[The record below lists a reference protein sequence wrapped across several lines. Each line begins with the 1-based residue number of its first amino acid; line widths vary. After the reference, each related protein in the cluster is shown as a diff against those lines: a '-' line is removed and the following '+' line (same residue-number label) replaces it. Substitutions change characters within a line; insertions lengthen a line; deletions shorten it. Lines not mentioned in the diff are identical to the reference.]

1 VKRPA
6 RVRWLF
12 VWHDVRNF
20 ARRVYEGAAE
30 DNVPFLAS
38 GLTFDA
44 LLAAIPMA
52 LVALALVG
60 HLLSAGAVA
69 AQVDIAYYIRRFL
82 PAPTPGHDPFAPV
95 VEMFVKVVQ
104 GRGTL
109 TLVGIPLFVWTST
122 RLFGSLRATLNEV
135 FDTEEN
141 RDWVRGKLVDI
152 ALVLV
157 AGLLF
162 LFNTLLTEGM
172 RLLAPLMGRI
182 GFTEFF
188 LGQTLG
194 YLSILTM
201 FSIVFRYAPAR
212 GTNWRTASFA
222 AVLCTVGFE
231 LAKVPLAMYFQYVA
245 QPERMTTDA
254 TIGGIIV
261 FVAWMYYM
269 TYVFLIGGEI
279 AQVYTLRRRQAQQR
293 ALLG

>member
-1 VKRPA
+1 
-6 RVRWLF
+6 

-60 HLLSAGAVA
+60 HLLSAGAGA
-69 AQVDIAYYIRRFL
+69 AQVDIAPYVRRFL
-82 PAPTPGHDPFAPV
+82 PPPSPDRDPFGPV
-95 VEMFVKVVQ
+95 VEMFVRVVQ

-135 FDTEEN
+135 FDTEETRN
-141 RDWVRGKLVDI
+141 WLKGKLVDV

-162 LFNTLLTEGM
+162 LLNAVLTEGV
-172 RLLAPLMGRI
+172 RILAPLIVRI
-182 GFTEFF
+182 GFTQF
-188 LGQTLG
+188 LAVQALG
-194 YLSILTM
+194 YLSILAM
-201 FSIVFRYAPAR
+201 FVVVFRVAPAR
-212 GTNWRTASFA
+212 GTTWRTAAFA

-269 TYVFLIGGEI
+269 TYVFLVGGEI
-279 AQVYTLRRRQAQQR
+279 AQVYTLRRRQAMQR
-293 ALLG
+293 ALLSD

>member
-1 VKRPA
+1 M
-6 RVRWLF
+6 
-12 VWHDVRNF
+12 
-20 ARRVYEGAAE
+20 RRVYEGAAE

-60 HLLSAGAVA
+60 HLLSAGAGA
-69 AQVDIAYYIRRFL
+69 AQVDIIPYIRRFL
-82 PAPTPGHDPFAPV
+82 PPPGAGPDPFAPV
-95 VEMFVKVVQ
+95 VEIFIRVVQ

-122 RLFGSLRATLNEV
+122 RLFGSLRTTLNEV

-141 RDWVRGKLVDI
+141 RNWPKGKLVDI

-157 AGLLF
+157 AGFLF
-162 LFNTLLTEGM
+162 LLNVALTEGF
-172 RLLAPLMGRI
+172 RVVATIMGRI
-182 GFTEFF
+182 GFTEF
-188 LGQTLG
+188 LAAQILG
-194 YLSILTM
+194 YLSILVM
-201 FSIVFRYAPAR
+201 FVVVFRYAPAR
-212 GTNWRTASFA
+212 GTTWRTAAFA

-261 FVAWMYYM
+261 FVAWTYYM
-269 TYVFLIGGEI
+269 TYVFLVGGEI
-279 AQVYTLRRRQAQQR
+279 AMVYTLRRRQASQR
-293 ALLG
+293 ALLSD